1 MRLIR
6 DIFLMVLL
14 GFTSQSAV
22 ADRAKEGTGDN
33 SYAINLAST
42 QRDLTAYE
50 LPHLDILH
58 THRVYTVSFVKDGK
72 SWQRLRLGFFNSRSE
87 ANSALDELKAD
98 YPDAWIAEVSADER
112 RNASGPVIA
121 ASEPRTVMQTGNA
134 ASSEEKIPPAER
146 LAFAGAESG
155 DDDGSQDYSKPVSGS
170 SKPIVVTQTETQS
183 SPEMRSSR
191 VDRLALAGA
200 EYGDKNAYVYAGL
213 LVPFPGSNLGNGF
226 IQRYWLDWLQYEYD
240 AGERTIKAK
249 APGASV
255 ALGYGKAVEAGAW
268 SVYLGPVWRNTDLSP
283 DDRDSDVRGT
293 QWGMNLSLQ
302 GNRKIGDDWRVNGI
316 ASFTT
321 GTDSYWTRGRI
332 TRKLLS
338 GYAAGLEV
346 VVHGNDDYSAWQAG
360 AVLLDIR
367 LSQQVSLGLK
377 GGARESSGEDMGAY
391 LGVELARSF

>member
-6 DIFLMVLL
+6 DIFLLVLL

-112 RNASGPVIA
+112 QNASGPVIA
-121 ASEPRTVMQTGNA
+121 VSEPHNVMQTGTGNPPPPEGKA
-134 ASSEEKIPPAER
+134 PPAE
-146 LAFAGAESG
+146 
-155 DDDGSQDYSKPVSGS
+155 
-170 SKPIVVTQTETQS
+170 
-183 SPEMRSSR
+183 
-191 VDRLALAGA
+191 RLALAGA
-200 EYGDKNAYVYAGL
+200 EYGDKNGYYYAGL

-255 ALGYGKAVEAGAW
+255 AVGYGKAVAAGAW

-302 GNRKIGDDWRVNGI
+302 GNRKIGEDWRVNGI

-346 VVHGNDDYSAWQAG
+346 IFHGNDDYSAWQAG

-367 LSQQVSLGLK
+367 LAQQVSLGLK

-391 LGVELARSF
+391 LGLELARSF